1 LYLIYSFKNDREMP
15 KIQDAER
22 DHRID
27 YEVIVD
33 CYDDR
38 EVAMGWFIYMNDG
51 LTFPIKATVQLP
63 VRGGNKET
71 IQVELVEVDPKS
83 EDGYP
88 IKIGIVEPNSKRVQ
102 YISPEHIKSINTTPE
117 NLEIIND
124 WLYWNDYDLLA

>member
-1 LYLIYSFKNDREMP
+1 MP

-22 DHRID
+22 DYRID

-33 CYDDR
+33 CYDDG

-51 LTFPIKATVQLP
+51 LVFPIKATVLLP
-63 VRGGNKET
+63 VRGGNKEA
-71 IQVELVEVDPKS
+71 IHVELVEVDPKS

-102 YISPEHIKSINTTPE
+102 YISPEHIKSIKTTPE

-124 WLYWNDYDLLA
+124 WLYWNDYDLLIS